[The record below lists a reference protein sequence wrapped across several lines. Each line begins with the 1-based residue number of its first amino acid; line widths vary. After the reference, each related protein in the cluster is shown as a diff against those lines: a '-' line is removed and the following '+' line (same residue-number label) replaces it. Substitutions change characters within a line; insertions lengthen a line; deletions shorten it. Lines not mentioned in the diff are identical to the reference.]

1 MQGIWLKEQKKT
13 TIIRLFQSPPFKLI
27 KSQKICTF
35 QIIKFLKT
43 MPETAQGKHSI
54 LKECERRRTFAIIS
68 HPDAG
73 KTTLTEK
80 LLLYGGA
87 IHEAGSIR
95 QRKAARYAAS
105 DWMAIEKERGI
116 SVTSSVLRFDKDG
129 IRYNLLDTPGHKD
142 FSEDT
147 LRTLVAADSGLMV
160 IDVAKG
166 VEEQTEK
173 LFEVCKLRQVP
184 VITFVNKCDRPGMA
198 PLEVLSN
205 IENRLGIEAIPA
217 NWPVGYGQ
225 KFQGIYDLI
234 GRELHLYRKSKHGA
248 KKAEADIYPLEEGL
262 AETSLTETE
271 KEELMEEILL
281 IEDMYSAMDRQ
292 GFEKG
297 TVSPVFFGSALNN
310 FGLDVFLNYFREL
323 APSPQPYLNAEG
335 ELRGLEMPFSGFIF
349 KLQANMNPDHRDCAA
364 FIRVTSGRFVR
375 GLDVIHAGTGKKV
388 KMSTPHTLMGDERN
402 ILEEAYPGDIVSLFN
417 PGFFR
422 IGSTLHAEQP
432 VTFNVIPL
440 FTPEHFMKASTK
452 DPFKRKQ
459 LREGL
464 KQLSEEGVVHVFEV
478 PNGIGNELLL
488 GTVGALQFEVVTH
501 RMLEEYGVEL
511 YTQPVT
517 YHAARWLP
525 NESKEIIAR
534 LEKSYSTHITRDM
547 EGNPIVLFE
556 SAYALSQAE
565 EKVGADKLFKYKQ
578 D

>member
-1 MQGIWLKEQKKT
+1 MTKPDT
-13 TIIRLFQSPPFKLI
+13 DIIPD
-27 KSQKICTF
+27 KIA
-35 QIIKFLKT
+35 
-43 MPETAQGKHSI
+43 EEAAQ
-54 LKECERRRTFAIIS
+54 RRTFAIIS

-95 QRKAARYAAS
+95 QRKASRHAAS
-105 DWMAIEKERGI
+105 DWMSIEKERGI
-116 SVTSSVLRFDKDG
+116 SVTSSVLRFEKGG

-184 VITFVNKCDRPGMA
+184 VITFVNKCDRPGME

-205 IENRLGIEAIPA
+205 IESKLGIEAIPA
-217 NWPVGYGQ
+217 SWPIGYGQ

-234 GRELHLYRKSKHGA
+234 GKEMHLYVKESHGA
-248 KKAEADIYPLEEGL
+248 KKASTKLYSLEEGL
-262 AETSLTETE
+262 ANCKLSDTE
-271 KEELMEEILL
+271 KAELKEEILL
-281 IEDMYSAMDRQ
+281 IEDMFSQMNPEA
-292 GFEKG
+292 FEVGKA
-297 TVSPVFFGSALNN
+297 SPVFFGSALHN
-310 FGLDVFLNYFREL
+310 FGLDVFLTYFQNL
-323 APSPQPYLNAEG
+323 APSPQEYKDESDSARKLSQ
-335 ELRGLEMPFSGFIF
+335 PFSGFIF

-364 FIRVTSGRFVR
+364 FIRITSGKFER
-375 GLDVIHAGTGKKV
+375 GLEVVHSGTGKKV
-388 KMSTPHTLMGDERN
+388 KMSTPHTLMGDERH
-402 ILEEAYPGDIVSLFN
+402 IMEEAYPGDIVSLFN

-422 IGSTLHAEQP
+422 IGSTIYSDEP
-432 VTFNVIPL
+432 VNFNVIPL
-440 FTPEHFMKASTK
+440 FTPEHFMKVSTK

-464 KQLSEEGVVHVFEV
+464 KQLAEEGVVHVFEV
-478 PNGIGNELLL
+478 PQGVGNELLL
-488 GTVGALQFEVVTH
+488 GTVGALQFEVVEH
-501 RMLEEYGVEL
+501 RMNAEYGVEL
-511 YTQPVT
+511 HQQGVT
-517 YHAARWLP
+517 YHAARWLSGK
-525 NESKEIIAR
+525 NADEVIKK
-534 LEKSYSTHITRDM
+534 LENNYSTHITRDM
-547 EGNPIVLFE
+547 DENPIVLFE

-565 EKVGADKLFKYKQ
+565 EKVGAENLHKYKQ

>member
-1 MQGIWLKEQKKT
+1 MQQVESDIST
-13 TIIRLFQSPPFKLI
+13 TI
-27 KSQKICTF
+27 
-35 QIIKFLKT
+35 
-43 MPETAQGKHSI
+43 A
-54 LKECERRRTFAIIS
+54 KEVQARRTFAIIS

-95 QRKAARYAAS
+95 QRKATRHAAS
-105 DWMAIEKERGI
+105 DWMSIEKERGI
-116 SVTSSVLRFDKDG
+116 SVTSSVLRFEKDG
-129 IRYNLLDTPGHKD
+129 IKYNLLDTPGHKD

-184 VITFVNKCDRPGMA
+184 VITFVNKCDRPGMD

-217 NWPVGYGQ
+217 SWPIGYGP

-234 GRELHLYRKSKHGA
+234 GRQMHLYQKEKHGA
-248 KKAEADIYPLEEGL
+248 KKAETIVYSLDEGMEACTL
-262 AETSLTETE
+262 SDME
-271 KEELMEEILL
+271 KENLLEEILL
-281 IEDMYSAMDRQ
+281 IQDMMEVMDREAFKT
-292 GFEKG
+292 GKA
-297 TVSPVFFGSALNN
+297 TPVFFGSALNN
-310 FGLDVFLNYFREL
+310 FGLDVFLDYFKQL
-323 APSPQPYLNAEG
+323 APHPQPYLNQEG
-335 ELRGLEMPFSGFIF
+335 VERELDAPFSGFIF

-364 FIRVTSGRFVR
+364 FIRVTSGKFER
-375 GLDVIHAGTGKKV
+375 GLQVTHASTGKKV

-422 IGSTLHAEQP
+422 IGSTVHADKP
-432 VTFNVIPL
+432 VVFNVIPL
-440 FTPEHFMKASTK
+440 FTPEHFMKATTK

-478 PNGIGNELLL
+478 PNGVGNELLL
-488 GTVGALQFEVVTH
+488 GTVGVLQFEVVEH
-501 RMLEEYGVEL
+501 RMAGEYGVDL
-511 YTQPVT
+511 HRQPVS
-517 YHAARWLP
+517 YHAARWLSD
-525 NESKEIIAR
+525 NAEMVIQKLES
-534 LEKSYSTHITRDM
+534 SYSTHITKDM
-547 EGNPIVLFE
+547 DGNPIVLFD

-565 EKVGADKLFKYKQ
+565 EKVGAENLHKYKQ
-578 D
+578 

>member
-1 MQGIWLKEQKKT
+1 MSDEQTVTKTGTIAEEAKK
-13 TIIRLFQSPPFKLI
+13 
-27 KSQKICTF
+27 
-35 QIIKFLKT
+35 
-43 MPETAQGKHSI
+43 
-54 LKECERRRTFAIIS
+54 RRTFAIIS

-95 QRKAARYAAS
+95 QRKASRHAAS

-116 SVTSSVLRFDKDG
+116 SVTSSVLRFENNG

-173 LFEVCKLRQVP
+173 LFEVCRLRKVP
-184 VITFVNKCDRPGMA
+184 VITFVNKCDRPGMD

-205 IENRLGIEAIPA
+205 IENKLDIEAIPA
-217 NWPVGYGQ
+217 SWPVGYGP

-234 GRELHLYRKSKHGA
+234 GKEMHLYEKEKHGA
-248 KKAEADIYPLEEGL
+248 KKAGTSVYSLEEGL
-262 AETSLTETE
+262 EKCTLSDAE
-271 KEELMEEILL
+271 KEQLEEEILL
-281 IEDMYSAMDRQ
+281 IEDMFVSMDKDKFKV
-292 GFEKG
+292 GE
-297 TVSPVFFGSALNN
+297 VSPVFFGSALNN
-310 FGLDVFLNYFREL
+310 FGLDVFLNYFKNL
-323 APSPQPYLNAEG
+323 APPPQEYSDISGEPRDLNK
-335 ELRGLEMPFSGFIF
+335 PFSGFIF

-364 FIRVTSGRFVR
+364 FVRITSGRFER
-375 GLDVIHAGTGKKV
+375 GLEVTHAGTGKKLR
-388 KMSTPHTLMGDERN
+388 MSTPHTLMGDERH

-422 IGSTLHAEQP
+422 IGSTLHAKDP
-432 VTFNVIPL
+432 VEFNVIPL
-440 FTPEHFMKASTK
+440 FTPEHFMKVSTK

-464 KQLSEEGVVHVFEV
+464 RQLAEEGVVHVFEV
-478 PNGIGNELLL
+478 PNGVGNELLL
-488 GTVGALQFEVVTH
+488 GTVGVLQFDVVDH
-501 RMLEEYGVEL
+501 RMEAEYGVEL
-511 YTQPVT
+511 NKQPVS
-517 YHAARWLP
+517 YHSARWLP
-525 NESKEIIAR
+525 RESEEIIKK
-534 LEKSYSTHITRDM
+534 LESSYSTHITRDM
-547 EGNPIVLFE
+547 DENPIVLLE

-565 EKVGADKLFKYKQ
+565 EKVGAENLFKYKQ

>member
-1 MQGIWLKEQKKT
+1 MSSADTLSKPDQIRDEALK
-13 TIIRLFQSPPFKLI
+13 
-27 KSQKICTF
+27 
-35 QIIKFLKT
+35 
-43 MPETAQGKHSI
+43 
-54 LKECERRRTFAIIS
+54 RRTFAIIS

-116 SVTSSVLRFDKDG
+116 SVTSSVLRFEKDG
-129 IRYNLLDTPGHKD
+129 VRYNLLDTPGHKD

-147 LRTLVAADSGLMV
+147 LRTLVAADCGLMV

-166 VEEQTEK
+166 VEDQTEK

-184 VITFVNKCDRPGMA
+184 VITFVNKCDRPGMD

-205 IENRLGIEAIPA
+205 VEGRLGIEAIPA

-234 GRELHLYRKSKHGA
+234 GKELHLYEKTEHGA
-248 KKAEADIYPLEEGL
+248 KKAETNIYSLEDGLERSSLSDADK
-262 AETSLTETE
+262 ETLR
-271 KEELMEEILL
+271 EEIMLV
-281 IEDMYSAMDRQ
+281 EDMFGEMDPEAFKKGSA
-292 GFEKG
+292 
-297 TVSPVFFGSALNN
+297 SPVFFGSALNN

-323 APSPQPYLNAEG
+323 APSPQPYADADG
-335 ELRGLEMPFSGFIF
+335 KGRSLEEPFSGFVF

-364 FIRVTSGRFVR
+364 FIRITSGRFQR
-375 GLDVIHAGTGKKV
+375 GLEVIHNETGKKV
-388 KMSTPHTLMGDERN
+388 RMSTPHTLMGDERH
-402 ILEEAYPGDIVSLFN
+402 IMEEAYPGDIVSLFN

-422 IGSTLHAEQP
+422 IGSTLHAEKP
-432 VTFNVIPL
+432 VHFNVIPL
-440 FTPEHFMKASTK
+440 FTPEHFMKVSTK

-478 PNGIGNELLL
+478 PNGVGNELLL
-488 GTVGALQFEVVTH
+488 GTVGVLQFDVVDH
-501 RMLEEYGVEL
+501 RMQAEYGVEL
-511 YTQPVT
+511 HKQLVS

-525 NESKEIIAR
+525 NNSDEIIKK
-534 LEKSYSTHITRDM
+534 LEGSYSTQITKDM
-547 EGNPIVLFE
+547 EEHPIVLFE

-565 EKVGADKLFKYKQ
+565 EKAGAENLFKYKQ